1 MKTYLSLIIGCT
13 VMLGC
18 SGGGSSSPTPG
29 ADRNIIATQQA
40 SISIPASGGTVT
52 LPQVGYDG
60 SSMQFAP
67 SAATLTA
74 TAMTATGP
82 LAKAPPS
89 SLWSVCLMAD
99 QSEMLVFQTTAQMS
113 KVPALTVTGGIATG
127 VAFNDDVPSTWYGL
141 ELFDASAPSGTGPI
155 YVAKATSIG
164 GLVSFAP
171 GPSPWNIAA
180 NHQYI
185 FAIVSSQSVPCGPG
199 GGVTE

>member
-1 MKTYLSLIIGCT
+1 MKTYLSLILGCS
-13 VMLGC
+13 VMFGC

-29 ADRNIIATQQA
+29 ADRNIVATQQA
-40 SISIPASGGTVT
+40 MISIPAGGGTVT
-52 LPQVGYDG
+52 LPQASEHS
-60 SSMQFAP
+60 SSMEFAP
-67 SAATLTA
+67 SGATLTA
-74 TAMTATGP
+74 TATTATGP
-82 LAKAPPS
+82 LAATPPS
-89 SLWSVCLMAD
+89 SLWSVCLIPD
-99 QSEMLVFQTTAQMS
+99 QSEMLVFRTTAQMS
-113 KVPALTVTGGIATG
+113 KVPALTVTGAVATG
-127 VAFNDDVPSTWYGL
+127 AAFVEGVPSTWYGL

-164 GLVSFAP
+164 GSVSFAA